1 MKCVFLI
8 HKQKQSLT
16 KKYGE
21 INQNTNITASTVY
34 EALVGENGLI
44 DILNNYQKSV
54 YPDMPNVFKM
64 EFINDIDQDF
74 KLSKLANPEE
84 ENKTTAPMSNATTTE
99 QVNEKT
105 ARSAL
110 PDLSKVVINLPAGI
124 NILTAIEKIVFKSTF
139 LTAAL
144 KNVTVSQ
151 FENDPKTD
159 APEDRKSTRLNS
171 SH

>member
-1 MKCVFLI
+1 
-8 HKQKQSLT
+8 
-16 KKYGE
+16 
-21 INQNTNITASTVY
+21 
-34 EALVGENGLI
+34 
-44 DILNNYQKSV
+44 
-54 YPDMPNVFKM
+54 MPNVFKM

-159 APEDRKSTRLNS
+159 APEEIPNKGDGAKVVRWYNVTPQVKVLGLNTTRTDWAYEITYVVS
-171 SH
+171 PYETQIGRAHV